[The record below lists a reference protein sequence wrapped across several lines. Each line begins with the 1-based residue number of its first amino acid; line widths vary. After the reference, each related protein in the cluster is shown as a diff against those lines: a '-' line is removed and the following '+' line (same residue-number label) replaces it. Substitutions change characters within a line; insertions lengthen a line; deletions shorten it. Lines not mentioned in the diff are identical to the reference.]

1 LQHPTSIWTC
11 IQLAFKLAFQPAL
24 KPEFQPLTLYLKS
37 HRLEKYICIH
47 GHFYQPPRE
56 NAWLEVIEVQDSAHP
71 YHDWNERISAEC
83 YGPNTASRILNE
95 KGVINNIIN
104 NYSKISFNF
113 GPTLLS
119 WMESNDRETYDAILE
134 ADRQSVESFGGHGS
148 ALAQGYNHMIMPL
161 ATSRDKETQIIWGI
175 RDFVHRFNRI
185 PEGMWLAE
193 TAVDTETLELL
204 VKHNIKFTV
213 LAPRQAKSFRKK
225 DDLQWTSAEKG
236 IDTRRPY
243 EYRLPSGKSIVLF
256 FYDGAISQDVAFDG
270 LLNDGRKLAERLISN
285 LDKTSTEPQLSHI
298 ATDGET
304 YGHHHKHGDMALAFC
319 LDYIERN
326 SKVKLTNY
334 AQFLSLRAPAFEAQI
349 HERSS
354 WSCVHGVERWRNDC
368 GCNTGGKP
376 SWNQRWRKPL
386 RDALDWLRDELEK
399 IFVREASPILK
410 DPWVARDEYISVI
423 LRRNDETIKKFLR
436 DHCSQTV
443 DPSQVLRLME
453 VQRNAML
460 MYTSCGWFF
469 DEVSGIE
476 TTQIMQYACRA
487 MQLVSQ
493 ISEVNLELEFRKR
506 LEEIPSNVPSLGNA
520 SHVYSKFVLP
530 SKINLQRV
538 GMHYAVASIF
548 EEDLESFPVF
558 NYSTANEI
566 FIRKEAGEQKL
577 VLGVTKVKSNV
588 TRSEKKFAFAVIYMG
603 KHNII
608 GNISLDM
615 EEERFASMQAR
626 MIAAFEEARLGD
638 VIGLMQTYFGPE
650 KYTIWQL
657 FQDEKRKVF
666 NFITY
671 QSMLDLED
679 SLRRIYN
686 RDYPL
691 VMALA
696 NNGIPIPNA
705 YRTSF
710 EYILNADLI
719 KCFQTEKINIRIVE
733 RVMTELVKWDLRI
746 EDPVKVER
754 MAGESIFKE
763 LKRLA
768 AERESLKRIERLN
781 RLFPLLERFSL
792 RPNLYRS
799 QNLYFE
805 ISKDNHDNDSRS
817 PEWLKQFTLL
827 GENMGVKV

>member
-1 LQHPTSIWTC
+1 M
-11 IQLAFKLAFQPAL
+11 
-24 KPEFQPLTLYLKS
+24 
-37 HRLEKYICIH
+37 EKYICIH

-71 YHDWNERISAEC
+71 YHDWNERIAAEC

-95 KGVINNIIN
+95 KGAITNIIN
-104 NYSKISFNF
+104 NYSRISFNF
-113 GPTLLS
+113 GATLLS
-119 WMESNDRETYDAILE
+119 WMEQNDRETYDAILE
-134 ADRQSVESFGGHGS
+134 ADKVSAQLFDGHGS
-148 ALAQGYNHMIMPL
+148 ALAQVYNHMILPL
-161 ATSRDKETQIIWGI
+161 ATKRDKETQIIWGI
-175 RDFVHRFNRI
+175 RDFEHRFSRI

-193 TAVDTETLELL
+193 TAVDTESLELL
-204 VKHNIKFTV
+204 AKHGIKFTV
-213 LAPRQAKSFRKK
+213 LAPRQAKAYRKTGET
-225 DDLQWTSAEKG
+225 QWTSSEKAF
-236 IDTRRPY
+236 DTRRPY
-243 EYRLPSGKSIVLF
+243 LCNLPSGRSIVLF
-256 FYDGAISQDVAFDG
+256 FYDGDISQAVAFSG
-270 LLNDGRKLAERLISN
+270 LLNDGHKLAERLINS
-285 LDKTSTEPQLSHI
+285 LDKDSNEPQLCHI

-304 YGHHHKHGDMALAFC
+304 YGHHHKHGDMALASC
-319 LDYIERN
+319 MDYIEKF
-326 SKVKLTNY
+326 SKVKVTNY
-334 AQFLSLRAPAFEAQI
+334 AQFLSLVPPTYEAQI
-349 HERSS
+349 FEDSS

-386 RDALDWLRDELEK
+386 RETLDWLRDELSV
-399 IFVREASPILK
+399 IFEREGGRIFK
-410 DPWVARDEYISVI
+410 DTWAARDEYINVI
-423 LRRNDETIKKFLR
+423 LRRNDETIRKFMK
-436 DHCSQTV
+436 DHCSQAV
-443 DPSQVLRLME
+443 DPPQVLRLME

-506 LEEIPSNVPSLGNA
+506 LEDIPSNVSTLGNA
-520 SHVYSKFVLP
+520 SNIYTKFVLP

-558 NYSTANEI
+558 NYTTANEI

-577 VLGVTKVKSNV
+577 VLGVTKVRSNV

-626 MIAAFEEARLGD
+626 MISAFEEARLGD

-710 EYILNADLI
+710 EYILNADLLN
-719 KCFQTEKINIRIVE
+719 CFQSEKINIRMVE

-746 EDPVKVER
+746 EDPGKVER
-754 MAGESIFKE
+754 LAGESIFKE

-768 AERESLKRIERLN
+768 AERDSLKRIERLN
-781 RLFPLLERFSL
+781 RLFPLMVKFNL

-805 ISKDNHDNDSRS
+805 ISKDNTDNDSRS
-817 PEWLKQFTLL
+817 PEWLRQFTLL